1 MWHLQEDGHH
11 GVSMAERRA
20 MRDAFGDGD
29 EGGGSDGGDW
39 RASKF
44 TPEEVIRLDISHIG
58 IEHLELCI
66 VGSAFWH

>member
-1 MWHLQEDGHH
+1 MNTPCTRACPEYKVWNLQEDGHH

-39 RASKF
+39 RTSKF
-44 TPEEVIRLDISHIG
+44 TPEEVR
-58 IEHLELCI
+58 
-66 VGSAFWH
+66 